1 MDKLKNIIC
10 NYVDTQPAL
19 ISDNMSLNAELGL
32 DSFALISMLLEI
44 EENFGIEIP
53 TEALPNFQTLNDL
66 YNYIQENST
75 VNA

>member
-1 MDKLKNIIC
+1 MDKLKSIIC

-19 ISDNMSLNAELGL
+19 INDNMSLNAELGL

-53 TEALPNFQTLNDL
+53 NEALPNFQTLNDL
-66 YNYIQENST
+66 YSYIIENST
-75 VNA
+75 ENA